1 MADDAGRLNQVFAE
15 TSFLYGANAAFIE
28 DLHEKWATDPTS
40 VSSEWRNFFDQ
51 LKDNADLV
59 KQSAGA
65 GAWGRNRGE
74 EPSEE
79 TAVFDGR
86 WPEPK
91 ADPKTGKPGAR
102 AAAPAAA
109 ADSALTSDHVRAAA
123 HDSIRA
129 LMMIRAYRVNGHLA
143 AKLDPL
149 GIEKPVVH
157 PELTPEFYGFTAADM
172 DRKIFIDGLLGLQ
185 MASLKEIIALLDR
198 TYCGT
203 IGVQYMH
210 ISEPAEK
217 SWLQDRIEGADKFEQ
232 NAFTKEGKLAI
243 LGKLIEAEGFE
254 RFLHKRFP
262 GTKRFG
268 LDGGEAMVPALEQV
282 IKRGGNLGVHDIIFG
297 MAHRGRLNVL
307 AAVMGKPYKAI
318 FHEFQGG
325 STVPS
330 DIEGSGDVKYHMG
343 ASSDRQFDGN
353 KVHLSLTANPSHLE
367 IVNPV
372 VLGKARAKQA
382 FDIREAPE
390 NVGRPDSEWNL
401 DRTKVV
407 PLLIHGDA
415 AFAGQ
420 GVVAECFALMGLKG
434 YRTGGTLHFVI
445 NNQIGFTT
453 APRFSRSSPYP
464 SDVAL
469 MVQAPIFHVN
479 GDDPE
484 AVVFAAKVA
493 TEYRQKFNKDV
504 VVDMFCYRRFGH
516 NEGDDPTFT
525 QPSMYAKI
533 RSQPSTRELYT
544 KRLIAE
550 GVITQA
556 AVDAELTK
564 FEAFLD
570 AEFEAGKTFEA
581 TKADWLDGK
590 WQGMGAEKIEDAA
603 WRGATA
609 VPAEKLQEYG
619 ARLTSIPNSV
629 DVHKTL
635 KRVIDGRRDA
645 VASGEN
651 IDWATAESLAF
662 ASLVDEG
669 FNIRLSGQDSV
680 RGTFSQR
687 HSGITDQTTEERYF
701 PLNNLREG
709 QGHFEV
715 IDSALSEEAVLGF
728 EYGYSLADPNTLTLW
743 EGQFG
748 DFVNGAQVVI
758 DQFISSGERKWLR
771 MSGLTMLLPHGYEG
785 QGPEHSSARLERFL
799 QQCAENNMQV
809 ANCTTPA
816 NYYHILRRQL
826 HRGFRKPLILM
837 TPKSLLRHKKAV
849 STIAD
854 MAEGSSFHRVL
865 RDDAELRPSVAG
877 VSLKSDKDIRKVI
890 VCSGKVYYDLLDAR
904 EKAGINDIYI
914 LRLEQFYPW
923 PIKSITAELARFPNA
938 DLVWCQEEPKNMGG
952 WTFVDPW
959 IELTLEKMDVKAK
972 RARYVGRPASAS
984 TAAGLMRDHLKQ
996 LENFLAEAMA

>member
-15 TSFLYGANAAFIE
+15 TAFLYGSNAAFLE
-28 DLHEKWATDPTS
+28 DLHEKWAANPAS
-40 VSSEWRNFFDQ
+40 VSDEWRAFFDQ
-51 LKDNADLV
+51 LRDNADQV
-59 KQSAGA
+59 KQAAAA
-65 GAWGRNRGE
+65 GAWGRSVNR
-74 EPSEE
+74 EPTEE
-79 TAVFDGR
+79 TGVFDGR

-91 ADPKTGKPGAR
+91 PDPRKPGA
-102 AAAPAAA
+102 APAKSAPA
-109 ADSALTSDHVRAAA
+109 SADEIKAAA

-129 LMMIRAYRVNGHLA
+129 LMLIRAYRVRGHLQA
-143 AKLDPL
+143 TLDPL
-149 GIEKPVVH
+149 GIEQPVQN
-157 PELTPEFYGFTAADM
+157 PELTPEFYGFTGADL
-172 DRKIFIDGLLGLQ
+172 DRPIYLDGVLGLQ
-185 MASLKEIIALLDR
+185 TGTIREVLEILKR
-198 TYCGT
+198 TYCGH
-203 IGVQYMH
+203 IGIQYMH
-210 ISEPAEK
+210 IAEPEEK
-217 SWLQDRIEGADKFEQ
+217 SWLQARFEGPDKFEK

-243 LGKLIEAEGFE
+243 LNKLIEAEGFE

-282 IKRGGNLGVHDIIFG
+282 IKRGGNLGVDEIVLG
-297 MAHRGRLNVL
+297 MAHRGRLNTL
-307 AAVMGKPYKAI
+307 AAVMGKPYRAI

-343 ASSDRQFDGN
+343 ASSDREFDGN
-353 KVHLSLTANPSHLE
+353 TVHLSLTANPSHLE

-382 FDIREAPE
+382 FDIREANAGKAE
-390 NVGRPDSEWNL
+390 AEWAL

-453 APRFSRSSPYP
+453 SPRNSRSSPYP

-525 QPSMYAKI
+525 QPLMYSKI
-533 RSQPSTRELYT
+533 RAQASTREIYS
-544 KRLIAE
+544 KRLIEE
-550 GVITQA
+550 GFISQGE
-556 AVDAELTK
+556 VDAEIAR

-570 AEFEAGKTFEA
+570 AEFDAGKSFEA
-581 TKADWLDGK
+581 KKADWLDGQ
-590 WQGMGAEKIEDAA
+590 WQGLQAPKEEQ
-603 WRGATA
+603 RGETA
-609 VPAEKLQEYG
+609 VPADKLRDYG
-619 ARLTSIPNSV
+619 HRLTTLPNDV
-629 DVHKTL
+629 DAHKTL
-635 KRVIDGRRDA
+635 KRVIDGRREAID
-645 VASGEN
+645 SGQN

-662 ASLVDEG
+662 ASLLDEG
-669 FNIRLSGQDSV
+669 YPVRLSGQDSV

-687 HSGITDQTTEERYF
+687 HSGIIDQTTEARYI
-701 PLNNLREG
+701 PLNNLRDG
-709 QGHFEV
+709 QAHFEV

-728 EYGYSLADPNTLTLW
+728 EYGYSLADPNSLVLW
-743 EGQFG
+743 EAQFG

-799 QQCAENNMQV
+799 QQCAEENMQV

-816 NYYHILRRQL
+816 NYFHILRRQM
-826 HRGFRKPLILM
+826 HRSFRKPLILM

-849 STIAD
+849 STLAD
-854 MAEGSSFHRVL
+854 MAEGSAFHRVL
-865 RDDAELRPSVAG
+865 HDDAQTRPEVAG
-877 VSLKSDKDIRKVI
+877 VSIRPDKDIRRVI
-890 VCSGKVYYDLLDAR
+890 LCSGKVYYDLLDAR
-904 EKAGINDIYI
+904 EKQGVDDVYI

-923 PIKSITAELARFPNA
+923 PIQSLRKELARFANA
-938 DLVWCQEEPKNMGG
+938 ELVWCQEEPKNMGG

-959 IELTLEKMDVKAK
+959 IELTLDKMDVKAK

-984 TAAGLMRDHLKQ
+984 TAAGLMSRHLKE
-996 LENFLAEAMA
+996 LEAFTTEAFAR